1 MRGRLGLSFLPSA
14 EKPPLLFS
22 SIALPF
28 GDLKLLCGS
37 RHYIVIQFFMLDCLS
52 SLHCQQSCL
61 FLQCE
66 NVGYRTLLQGR
77 SVSVHVEMGL

>member
-37 RHYIVIQFFMLDCLS
+37 RHYIVIQFFICLITCT
-52 SLHCQQSCL
+52 LRIVNNRAY
-61 FLQCE
+61 FF
-66 NVGYRTLLQGR
+66 NVK
-77 SVSVHVEMGL
+77 M

>member
-37 RHYIVIQFFMLDCLS
+37 RHYIVIQFLYARLLVLPALS
-52 SLHCQQSCL
+52 TIVPISS
-61 FLQCE
+61 
-66 NVGYRTLLQGR
+66 
-77 SVSVHVEMGL
+77 M

>member
-14 EKPPLLFS
+14 GKPPLLFS

-37 RHYIVIQFFMLDCLS
+37 RHYIVIQFFICSITCPLCIVNNRAY
-52 SLHCQQSCL
+52 
-61 FLQCE
+61 FF
-66 NVGYRTLLQGR
+66 
-77 SVSVHVEMGL
+77 SVKM